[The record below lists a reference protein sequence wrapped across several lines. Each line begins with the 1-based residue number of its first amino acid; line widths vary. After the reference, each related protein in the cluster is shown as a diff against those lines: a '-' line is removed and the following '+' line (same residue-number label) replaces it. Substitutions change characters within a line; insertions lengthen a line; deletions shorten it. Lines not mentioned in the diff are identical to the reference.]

1 MLLLENLIHIEAIK
15 ILILSMLP
23 VTELRFSIPYGI
35 KFYNLSVQYIVL
47 LSIAGNVLIGIVV
60 IYIIGPLMNI
70 LKKIYFFNSII
81 EYIFK
86 KTKIKGDLIDKR
98 KFYGLIIF
106 VSIPLP
112 LTGVWTGALAA
123 YLFNLSKKRSIIAI
137 IVGVLISSAIVTS
150 LSVFTINI
158 F

>member
-1 MLLLENLIHIEAIK
+1 MLLLENLIHIEALK

-35 KFYNLSVQYIVL
+35 KFYTLSIQYIVL
-47 LSIAGNVLIGIVV
+47 LSVIGNILIGIAV
-60 IYIIGPLMNI
+60 IYIIGPFMNI
-70 LKKIYFFNSII
+70 LKKIHLFKSII

-86 KTKIKGDLIDKR
+86 KTKTKGDVIDKR
-98 KFYGLIIF
+98 KFYGLIVF
-106 VSIPLP
+106 VGIPLP

-123 YLFNLSKKRSIIAI
+123 YLFNLSKKRSILAI
-137 IVGVLISSAIVTS
+137 MIGVLISSTIVTT
-150 LSVFTINI
+150 LSVFAINI